1 LSYSV
6 RVQGLSELRR
16 ALRSVDRSWGTELG
30 KANQAAARV
39 VAQEASRRAP
49 RGPHEG
55 GGSVSPISSTIT
67 AQRRQN
73 AATVAIGGARSPH
86 AVVIEFGGSIPR
98 RGADQE
104 LVAKARRRKRS
115 FRDVG
120 IGSRTSIAARP
131 YLYPAIE
138 AKTGEVVAEYEKQL
152 GALMLKVFN
161 Q

>member
-1 LSYSV
+1 MSYSV
-6 RVQGLSELRR
+6 QVEGLSELRR
-16 ALRSVDRSWGTELG
+16 SLRAIDRSWGTELG
-30 KANQAAARV
+30 KANQAAARI
-39 VAQEASRRAP
+39 VATEASHRAP

-55 GGSVSPISSTIT
+55 GGTVAPISSTIT

-98 RGADQE
+98 EGADQE
-104 LVAKARRRKRS
+104 LVTKARKNKRS
-115 FRDVG
+115 FRSVG
-120 IGSRTSIAARP
+120 IGNRTRIVARP

-138 AKTGEVVAEYEKQL
+138 AKTAEVVAEYEQQL
-152 GALMLKVFN
+152 GTLLLKVFN